1 MTNDEWVEGHL
12 QWHTVVRIYS
22 LCSAISCMPNCA
34 VFSFYAKNILSWMN
48 TANGT
53 VLLLCRQ
60 LANLDKGRDARQII
74 LRQSDD
80 IAFAQALHQQ
90 VEEWL
95 QASL

>member
-1 MTNDEWVEGHL
+1 
-12 QWHTVVRIYS
+12 
-22 LCSAISCMPNCA
+22 
-34 VFSFYAKNILSWMN
+34 MN

-53 VLLLCRQ
+53 VLMLYRQ

-95 QASL
+95 QASRELSGGVCNSSNHSAAAFVATLCSVS